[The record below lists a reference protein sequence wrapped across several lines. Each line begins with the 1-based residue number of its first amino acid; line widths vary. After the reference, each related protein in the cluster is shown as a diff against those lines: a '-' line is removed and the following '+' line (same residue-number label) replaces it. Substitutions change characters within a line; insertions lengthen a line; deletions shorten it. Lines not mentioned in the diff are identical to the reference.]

1 MEDTMFFI
9 VNKTTSTVEEVTLKG
24 DTITKYDSK
33 LNKTDLSMMPKYL
46 GHKAKLVFIIKTSG
60 KKEIIGDLDTRI
72 KEVYLNK
79 DGVYTI
85 DFE

>member
-9 VNKTTSTVEEVTLKG
+9 VNKTTSTVEEV
-24 DTITKYDSK
+24 
-33 LNKTDLSMMPKYL
+33 
-46 GHKAKLVFIIKTSG
+46 
-60 KKEIIGDLDTRI
+60 
-72 KEVYLNK
+72 YLNK